1 MGRTKYF
8 IKNNQYGGYYQK
20 TIFKGQKHFVKDIS
34 EARAFPSKK
43 LANETV
49 LKFNKPQNF
58 EIIKV

>member
-8 IKNNQYGGYYQK
+8 IKNIRYGGYYQR
-20 TIFKGQKHFVKDIS
+20 TVFKGQKHFVKDIS